1 MKSLFII
8 GGFLALS
15 VSTCNYQNQ
24 MYRREN
30 TGLLLAP
37 LAPQK
42 EHRKAL
48 AYTIAFG
55 SSDNQ
60 GSAQPIL
67 SLAARHKPGLFIFLG
82 DTIYG
87 DTYDMDALRAC
98 YARLAVRPEFQE
110 LLDSVQTV
118 ATWDG
123 YNYGGSNAG
132 RAYPFKEESKEIFLD
147 FWQVP
152 PQDAR
157 RQREGIYT
165 SYFYEGNWKVLQ
177 VILLDTHTFRDGLRP
192 YEGQEVK
199 HVRFPYP
206 LNYWPHETKDSTLL
220 GEAQWEWL
228 EEQLSMPADIRII
241 ASSTQFGIS
250 YNGYEA
256 WANFPH
262 ERERMVELIKKT
274 KASGVVFISGG
285 AHHAELS
292 ALRRKDCYT
301 LYDFTSGGIA
311 PARGFSTPNL
321 NRIEGPV
328 RENNFGLIEISWG
341 KKWAELTFKAID
353 VDGALRFERKILL
366 DELQFWPE
374 G

>member
-1 MKSLFII
+1 MTLV
-8 GGFLALS
+8 

-24 MYRREN
+24 MYHREN
-30 TGLLLAP
+30 TGPLPEP
-37 LAPQK
+37 LAAQK
-42 EHRKAL
+42 EHRNAL

-55 SSDNQ
+55 SSSNQ
-60 GSAQPIL
+60 GAAQPIL

-82 DTIYG
+82 DNIYG
-87 DTYDMDALRAC
+87 DTYDMDALQAC
-98 YARLAVRPEFQE
+98 YTRLAARPEFQE
-110 LLDSVQTV
+110 LLDSVQAV
-118 ATWDG
+118 ATWDDHD
-123 YNYGGSNAG
+123 YGWSSAG
-132 RAYPFKEESKEIFLD
+132 RAYPFKEESKKIFLD

-177 VILLDTHTFRDGLRP
+177 VILLDTRTFRDGLRP
-192 YEGQEVK
+192 YEGQELK
-199 HVRFPYP
+199 HIRFPYS

-228 EEQLSMPADIRII
+228 EEQLSIPADIRII

-250 YNGYEA
+250 YNGFEA

-262 ERERMVELIKKT
+262 ERERMVELIKKA
-274 KASGVVFISGG
+274 KANGVVFISGG
-285 AHHAELS
+285 GHYAELS

-311 PARGFSTPNL
+311 STQGFSTPNL

-328 RENNFGLIEISWG
+328 MENNFGLIEISWE

-353 VDGALRFERKILL
+353 ADGALRFERKILL